1 MRDHLFGAIGLDPNK
16 VLEWFGSWAVW
27 GLFLIVFAESGIMI
41 GFFLPG
47 DSLLFVAGFLSSVG
61 EQAGKVAVM
70 PNIAIV
76 SIGCWIAAVA
86 GDQVG
91 YMFGHRVGPALFKR
105 PDSRLFKQKYL
116 RKSEE
121 FFEVHGSK
129 TIILAR
135 FVPVVRT
142 FAPIVAGAGKM
153 RYRTFFS
160 YNIIGGFLWAVG
172 MTQLGYWLGQKFPSL
187 GESIDKVV
195 IVIVLVSV
203 IPIGVEVL
211 RHRRKAA
218 KEAAGGL
225 ASDDV
230 ATTKVAAAANAN
242 ANANAVDPAAIDIT
256 KLD

>member
-1 MRDHLFGAIGLDPNK
+1 MRDHLIGALGLDPNK

-61 EQAGKVAVM
+61 QQADKVAVM
-70 PNIAIV
+70 PNIVFV
-76 SIGCWIAAVA
+76 SLGCWIAAVA

-135 FVPVVRT
+135 FVPIVRT

-153 RYRTFFS
+153 RYRTFFA
-160 YNIIGGFLWAVG
+160 YNIIGGFVWAVG
-172 MTQLGYWLGQKFPSL
+172 MTQLGFWLGQKFPSL
-187 GESIDKVV
+187 GDSIDKVV
-195 IVIVLVSV
+195 IVIVVVSLV
-203 IPIGVEVL
+203 PIGFEVL

-218 KEAAGGL
+218 KEAASGG
-225 ASDDV
+225 
-230 ATTKVAAAANAN
+230 ATATATKVPAGS
-242 ANANAVDPAAIDIT
+242 AVDPAAIDIT

>member
-1 MRDHLFGAIGLDPNK
+1 MRDHLIGAIGLDPNK

-27 GLFLIVFAESGIMI
+27 GLFLIIFAESGIMI

-76 SIGCWIAAVA
+76 SLGCWIAAVA

-105 PDSRLFKQKYL
+105 PDSKLFKQKYL
-116 RKSEE
+116 QKSEE

-135 FVPVVRT
+135 FVPIVRT

-187 GESIDKVV
+187 GDSIDKVV
-195 IVIVLVSV
+195 IVIVVVSL
-203 IPIGVEVL
+203 IPMGFEIL

-218 KEAAGGL
+218 KLAAEGGADTAPAN
-225 ASDDV
+225 ASP
-230 ATTKVAAAANAN
+230 KVAATS
-242 ANANAVDPAAIDIT
+242 AVDPSAIDIT

>member
-1 MRDHLFGAIGLDPNK
+1 MRDHLFGALGLDPNK

-61 EQAGKVAVM
+61 EQADKVAVM
-70 PNIAIV
+70 PNIIFV
-76 SIGCWIAAVA
+76 SLGCFIAAVA

-116 RKSEE
+116 QKSEE
-121 FFEVHGSK
+121 FFEIHGSK

-153 RYRTFFS
+153 RYRTFLS
-160 YNIIGGFLWAVG
+160 YNIIGGFVWAVG
-172 MTQLGYWLGQKFPSL
+172 LTQLGYWLGQKFPSL

-195 IVIVLVSV
+195 IVIVVVSLL
-203 IPIGVEVL
+203 PMGFEVL

-218 KEAAGGL
+218 KQAAAGDAP
-225 ASDDV
+225 ASV
-230 ATTKVAAAANAN
+230 SASASAS
-242 ANANAVDPAAIDIT
+242 AVDPASIDIT
-256 KLD
+256 KVD